1 MIMQLV
7 VQKCELVDISSLDH
21 LLNIKD
27 LEVFLDSD
35 ILPADFS
42 GYILHV
48 DQNGLSLSSSINP
61 TASPTRVDF
70 SDEALQYRLQ
80 TSKRSEGLLK
90 AIGLDKYSL
99 PLKVMDTTAGLGTDA
114 YIMAAMGCEIM
125 MFEKS
130 AVIAALLED
139 GLARAHTAIDP
150 VIRRDVGRMSLNFAD
165 AGDYL
170 SDMHDKCAASQG
182 SSDPITKPDVI
193 YLDPMFPPRQKT
205 AKVKKDMAL
214 LQKLLPINEDIDSL
228 LEKALGCAEKRV
240 VLKRPGK
247 LSKQASP
254 KPDFQVPGKSCHFQV
269 FLIN

>member
-7 VQKCELVDISSLDH
+7 VQKCELVDISGLDH

-27 LEVFLDSD
+27 LEVFLDSEV
-35 ILPADFS
+35 LPADFS

-48 DQNGLSLSSSINP
+48 DQNGLSLSSSVNP

-99 PLKVMDTTAGLGTDA
+99 PLKVMDATAGLGTDA
-114 YIMAAMGCEIM
+114 YIMAAMGCTVT

-139 GLARAHTAIDP
+139 GLARAQAAIDP
-150 VIRRDVGRMSLNFAD
+150 AIRMHVGGMSLNFVD

-170 SDMHDKCAASQG
+170 ASILDSCAVSPDNSDQFE
-182 SSDPITKPDVI
+182 KPDVI

-214 LQKLLPINEDIDSL
+214 LQKILPINEDIDLL
-228 LEKALGCAEKRV
+228 LEKALVCAEKRV

-269 FLIN
+269 FLIK